1 MKLDDVGGLLR
12 MISVAEAR
20 GKIASKSRKI
30 ARKAA
35 RRSAREKYTNAQINQ
50 RKRLY
55 NQIRTKHK

>member
-1 MKLDDVGGLLR
+1 